1 MNDEINT
8 FATNYER
15 VSGRAGA
22 IYFAREET
30 FPMISGET
38 QTLLELARWTS
49 THRNSRSA
57 IRQLAGTE
65 ENYLL
70 FIRELDRIESQGFRA
85 RARHAEVTL
94 TLVEWIEALDHFD
107 WRCAYCQQKPFQVM
121 SHYLPLLQ
129 GGMTAL
135 NCLPSCYHC
144 RHGRKEINKHIQDY
158 FMQVQAGKEYVL
170 S

>member
-1 MNDEINT
+1 
-8 FATNYER
+8 
-15 VSGRAGA
+15 
-22 IYFAREET
+22 
-30 FPMISGET
+30 MISGEID
-38 QTLLELARWTS
+38 TLLELARWTS

-85 RARHAEVTL
+85 RAQHAEVTL
-94 TLVEWIEALDHFD
+94 TLVEWLAALDYFQ
-107 WRCAYCQQKPFQVM
+107 WRCAYCQEKPFQVM

-144 RHGRKEINKHIQDY
+144 RHGHKETNERIQAY
-158 FMQVQAGKEYVL
+158 FMYVQAGKEYSL

>member
-1 MNDEINT
+1 
-8 FATNYER
+8 
-15 VSGRAGA
+15 
-22 IYFAREET
+22 
-30 FPMISGET
+30 MIAGET
-38 QTLLELARWTS
+38 QTLLELARWTT

-94 TLVEWIEALDHFD
+94 TLVEWLEGLDYFH
-107 WRCAYCQQKPFQVM
+107 WRCAYCQEKPFQVM
-121 SHYLPLLQ
+121 SYYLAD

-135 NCLPSCYHC
+135 NCLPACYHC
-144 RHGRKEINKHIQDY
+144 RHSRKEVNGGIQGY
-158 FMQVQAGKEYVL
+158 FRWVQAGKEYAV